1 MRTLSVAFLREDDYN
16 SAMSNSDPQ
25 NDALHVID
33 KFDSLPLHRRLE
45 IFKELSAEAREE
57 LVRIVANPGEIVRKI
72 APEEMYLTIKEAG
85 EQNAPALIS
94 LTTGRQLLYVLDL
107 ELWKKDMFNA
117 EAAARWLEILA
128 ELGEEKVLQFV
139 QVADPELVLSAIKP
153 FVKVSLRN
161 PDQDLLEQQDT
172 LPQFT
177 LDDTFFVEFKTPYLE
192 ETLKSLLDLIFRWNS
207 HFYFGLMEHLS
218 SDSNLEDE
226 EMALKW
232 RKARL
237 ADKGFPEFDEALQIY
252 TYLRRDSLSGPLAEP
267 LEDEVHLSGEPRTTL
282 AYPLKVIRQESL
294 FKQCLDEISNPGERD
309 RVAEQLAHTANKVII
324 ADGRDPGSREDLYG
338 SLRKVGGYINIALED
353 MCGANVVEATG
364 IVRSNHMEFL
374 FRRGFSLILDLRKEA
389 QKLIRG
395 YEGGVEN
402 LGHPLAGIV
411 DGLLQRRPLYA
422 GQFVNDDTSRDFEN
436 LAEIEHIRRM
446 LDQSA
451 IEDRWEPI

>member
-1 MRTLSVAFLREDDYN
+1 MITLTVAFPGQDGYNTLMPKDD
-16 SAMSNSDPQ
+16 PR
-25 NDALHVID
+25 NDALPVIER
-33 KFDSLPLHRRLE
+33 FDSLPLARRLE

-57 LVRIVANPGEIVRKI
+57 LVRLVTNPGEMIRRI
-72 APEEMYLTIKEAG
+72 AAEEMYLTIKELG

-94 LTTGRQLLYVLDL
+94 LTTGKQLLYVLDI
-107 ELWKKDMFNA
+107 ELWKRDMFNA
-117 EAAARWLEILA
+117 EAAARWLETLA
-128 ELGEEKVLQFV
+128 GLGEEKILQFV
-139 QVADPELVLSAIKP
+139 QVADPELVLSAIRP
-153 FVKVSLRN
+153 FVKVSLRD
-161 PDQDLLEQQDT
+161 PDQDLLEQQDS

-177 LDDTFFVEFKTPYLE
+177 LDDMFFVEFLVPHLE
-192 ETLKSLLDLIFRWNS
+192 ETLRSILDLVFRWNS

-218 SDSNLEDE
+218 SGASLEDE

-252 TYLRRDSLSGPLAEP
+252 NYLRRESLSGPTAEP
-267 LEDEVHLSGEPRTTL
+267 LEEFVGPAGEPRSTL
-282 AYPLKVIRQESL
+282 AYPLKVVQSESL
-294 FKQCLDEISNPGERD
+294 FKQCLNELTSPGERD
-309 RVAEQLAHTANKVII
+309 RVAQQLAHTANKVII

-353 MCGANVVEATG
+353 LCGADVEEATA
-364 IVRSNHMEFL
+364 IVRANHMEFL

-411 DGLLQRRPLYA
+411 DGLLQKRPLYA
-422 GQFVNDDTSRDFEN
+422 GQFVDNDKSRDFEH

-446 LDQSA
+446 LDQGS

>member
-1 MRTLSVAFLREDDYN
+1 MITLVVAFPLEDGYN
-16 SAMSNSDPQ
+16 SPMPNSDSQ
-25 NDALHVID
+25 QDALRVIER
-33 KFDSLPLHRRLE
+33 FDSLPLQKRLE
-45 IFKELSAEAREE
+45 IFTGLSAEAREE
-57 LVRIVANPGEIVRKI
+57 LVRVVANPGEIIRKI

-94 LTTGRQLLYVLDL
+94 LTTGRQLIYVLDI

-117 EAAARWLEILA
+117 EAAARWLEVLA
-128 ELGEEKVLQFV
+128 ESGEEKILQFI

-153 FVKVSLRN
+153 FVKVALRN
-161 PDQDLLEQQDT
+161 PDQDLLEQQDS

-177 LDDTFFVEFKTPYLE
+177 LDDTFYVEFRVPYLE
-192 ETLKSLLDLIFRWNS
+192 ETLKSILDIIFRWNS

-218 SDSNLEDE
+218 SGQNLEDE

-252 TYLRRDSLSGPLAEP
+252 SYLRRDSLSGPLAEP
-267 LEDEVHLSGEPRTTL
+267 LEEVFDPTREPRSTL
-282 AYPLKVIRQESL
+282 AYPLKVIRPESL
-294 FKQCLDEISNPGERD
+294 FKQCLDELSNPEEKD
-309 RVAEQLAHTANKVII
+309 RIAEQLAHTANKVII

-338 SLRKVGGYINIALED
+338 SLRKVGGYINIALEE

-389 QKLIRG
+389 QKLIRD

-422 GQFVNDDTSRDFEN
+422 GQFVSNDTSRDFEN
-436 LAEIEHIRRM
+436 LSEIEQIRRM